1 MKEVEQLIEG
11 LRTGFIHYQIQSVQ
25 DYKPS
30 LLINDREREKKVLT
44 TLLKELSRCEA
55 FYFSVAFITNS
66 GIASII
72 NTLKELEQKGV
83 KGKIIASSYQNFT
96 QPRALRRLKA
106 LSNIEL
112 KIVTDNNFHAKSY
125 IFQKGEQ
132 YTLIIGSSNLT
143 QNALSYNKEWNLKV
157 TSTSNGE
164 LIKYTMQ
171 EFTRTF
177 ERARE
182 LDEAWLKEYE
192 AIYKAQFL
200 ASKKVLC
207 QIDETKQMMPNKM
220 QLEALASLEKLR
232 SEGKNKALLVSA
244 TGTGKTYFSAFDA
257 HRVQPKHLLFVVHR
271 ENITRAAL
279 KSYRRVFGPTVEMG
293 ILSGHLKD
301 FNAQFLFS
309 TVQTLSKDTTLEKF
323 APDYFDYI
331 VIDEVHRA
339 GASSYEKVLSY
350 FKPKFLLGMTA
361 TPERMDGYDIYK
373 AFDYNI
379 AYEIRLGKALE
390 EDMLSPFHYYGISEL
405 EIDGQVIDDKTA
417 FNILVCDQRVERI
430 IEAAKLYGCDQG
442 RVKGLIFCS
451 KVNEARELSMK
462 FNARGF
468 KTVALDGSHSEAER
482 EHAIERLEKDE
493 AEGAYLDYIFTVDI
507 FNEGIDIPSVNQI
520 IMLRPTQSSI
530 VFIQQLGRGLR
541 KAEHKEYVVVID
553 FIGNYTNNYLVPIAL
568 YGDNSYNKDNLRK
581 LMNAGSCNIP
591 GVSTVN
597 FDLITKERI
606 YKAIDQTNMNTK
618 KALVEEYRLLKYK
631 IGRIPKMIDFVEH
644 GSRDPLAF
652 VMNAGSYYHFVAGL
666 EETVADKL
674 TELQATHLSFY
685 SKELGGAKRVEE
697 LLLLKLLIE
706 NKSIKLETFM
716 EIIEETY
723 GYRPSAETIHSCIR
737 VLNGEFFKDQDR
749 NKYKLAENISLK
761 EGEVQLANP
770 LRQDLQNETFKSYL
784 LDLMTYGLGE
794 YEKHFNKDYYDKGF
808 IRYQKYS
815 RKDVCRLLNW
825 EKDES
830 STVYGYRVKYN
841 TCPIFVTYHKSE
853 DISESTKYE
862 DCFINEYQFSWMTRS
877 NVKVDSKEVVSIRE
891 YNKTNLRIPLF
902 IKKNDAEGSD
912 FYYMGDVEPLTITQT
927 TNAQNQPIVN
937 IVFNMQHEV
946 EEQLYEY
953 LKM

>member
-1 MKEVEQLIEG
+1 MKEVEWLVEG
-11 LRTGFIHYQIQSVQ
+11 LRTGFIHYQVPSIQ

-30 LLINDREREKKVLT
+30 LLINDKERERKVLT
-44 TLLKELSRCEA
+44 TLLKELSKCEA

-72 NTLKELEQKGV
+72 NVLKELEQKGV
-83 KGKIIASSYQNFT
+83 RGKIIASSYQNFT
-96 QPRALRRLKA
+96 QPRALKRLKE
-106 LSNIEL
+106 LNNIEL

-125 IFQKGEQ
+125 IFQKGTQ

-171 EFTRTF
+171 EFERTF
-177 ERARE
+177 ESAQE
-182 LDEAWLKEYE
+182 VDEAWLEQYE

-200 ASKKVLC
+200 ASKKVLY
-207 QIDETKQMMPNKM
+207 QLEETKQILPNKM
-220 QLEALASLEKLR
+220 QLEALESLEKLR
-232 SEGKNKALLVSA
+232 TEGKNKALLVSA

-257 HRVQPKHLLFVVHR
+257 HRMQPKHLLFVVHR

-279 KSYRRVFGPTVEMG
+279 RSYQKVFGPTVEMG
-293 ILSGHLKD
+293 ILSGHSKD
-301 FNAQFLFS
+301 FNAQYLFS
-309 TVQTLSKDTTLEKF
+309 TVQTLSKDAILEQF

-361 TPERMDGYDIYK
+361 TPERTDGYDIYK
-373 AFDYNI
+373 RFDYNI

-390 EDMLSPFHYYGISEL
+390 EDMLAPFHYYGVSEI
-405 EIDGQVIDDKTA
+405 EIDGRIIDDKTA
-417 FNILVCDQRVERI
+417 FNVLVCDERVERI
-430 IEAAKLYGCDQG
+430 IEAARLYGCDQG

-451 KVNEARELSMK
+451 KVDEARQLSAK
-462 FNARGF
+462 FNERGF
-468 KTVALDGSHSEAER
+468 RTVALDGSHSEEER
-482 EHAIERLEKDE
+482 EQAIRRLEQDE
-493 AEGAYLDYIFTVDI
+493 EAGDYLDYIFTVDI
-507 FNEGIDIPSVNQI
+507 FNEGIDIPSINQI

-541 KAEHKEYVVVID
+541 KAENKEYVVVID
-553 FIGNYTNNYLVPIAL
+553 FIGNYANNYLVPIAL
-568 YGDNSYNKDNLRK
+568 YGDNTYNKDNLRK
-581 LMNAGSCNIP
+581 LMNTGSCSIP
-591 GVSTVN
+591 GVSTIN

-606 YKAIDQTNMNTK
+606 YKAIDQTNMSTK

-631 IGRIPKMIDFVEH
+631 LGRIPKMMDFVIY
-644 GSRDPLAF
+644 GSRDPWAF
-652 VMNAGSYYHFVAGL
+652 ILNAGSYYQFVAGL
-666 EETVADKL
+666 EENIDKL
-674 TELQATHLSFY
+674 TEQEAMHLSFY
-685 SKELGGAKRVEE
+685 SKELGGAKRIEE
-697 LLLLKLLIE
+697 LVLLKLLLEHESIGLDTFFKQIE
-706 NKSIKLETFM
+706 ANYGYSVS
-716 EIIEETY
+716 EETML
-723 GYRPSAETIHSCIR
+723 SCNR
-737 VLNGEFFKDQDR
+737 VLNGTFFKEQDR
-749 NKYKLAENISLK
+749 NKYKLPESIRLEAGRVYLADTLK
-761 EGEVQLANP
+761 
-770 LRQDLQNETFKSYL
+770 QDIQNETFKAYL
-784 LDLMTYGLGE
+784 IDLVDYAIQE
-794 YEKHFNKDYYDKGF
+794 YNKHFNKAYYDRGF

-815 RKDVCRLLNW
+815 RKDVCRILNW

-830 STVYGYRVKYN
+830 STMYGYRIKYN

-862 DCFINEYQFSWMTRS
+862 DCFINEHQFSWMTRS
-877 NVKVDSKEVVSIRE
+877 NVKIDSKEVVSIRNYKE
-891 YNKTNLRIPLF
+891 TNLRIPLF
-902 IKKNDAEGSD
+902 IKKSDGEGSD

-927 TNAQNQPIVN
+927 TNSQNQPIVN
-937 IVFNMQHEV
+937 IIFTMQHEV